1 MLGIGSLCSAPA
13 VSPFLHGEEAL
24 CLCSSRLA
32 ADSDSC
38 TVRIAYGLSVV
49 LRDFG
54 GAFWC
59 VLSLENSYT
68 TQCML
73 GMSQMQ
79 ITEQPMSLSWRE
91 VCAGWGEML
100 SESLECCLDRF
111 QMYIRFNWYDLQST
125 CIYSKHIFGTH
136 LFPLFRT
143 YWGAWLKWGLLSN
156 KCHRAELWPEREW
169 CAHENGVLQS
179 DAEVM
184 HVNGLWSP
192 VCLISSAIKN
202 LQQEWLEWWW
212 SQHRYVQ

>member
-1 MLGIGSLCSAPA
+1 MYTSSSDCCKWKGERKPKMLGIGSLCSAPA

-32 ADSDSC
+32 ADSGSC

-68 TQCML
+68 TQYML

-143 YWGAWLKWGLLSN
+143 Y
-156 KCHRAELWPEREW
+156 
-169 CAHENGVLQS
+169 
-179 DAEVM
+179 
-184 HVNGLWSP
+184 
-192 VCLISSAIKN
+192 
-202 LQQEWLEWWW
+202 
-212 SQHRYVQ
+212 